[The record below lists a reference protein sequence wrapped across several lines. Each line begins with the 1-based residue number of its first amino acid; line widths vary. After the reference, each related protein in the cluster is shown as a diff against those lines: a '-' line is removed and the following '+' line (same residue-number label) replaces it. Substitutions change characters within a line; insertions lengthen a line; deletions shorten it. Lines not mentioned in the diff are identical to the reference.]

1 LLNPRD
7 QAYVNVTEDSILLDA
22 LSDLKANKRK
32 ELREVEFLRRNEVA
46 DKIIGN
52 MQPWF
57 EIAAEG
63 KESVVKK
70 GELKQISVLVKARQG
85 RRAATCVTG
94 FENFQVDADDL
105 AEELRK
111 SCASS
116 TSVNPLPGKG
126 AGQEVMV
133 QGKQSKAVTD
143 LLLAKGVPKQWI
155 EVKDT
160 TTGKK

>member
-1 LLNPRD
+1 MFTRD
-7 QAYVNVTEDSILLDA
+7 PA
-22 LSDLKANKRK
+22 R
-32 ELREVEFLRRNEVA
+32 
-46 DKIIGN
+46 
-52 MQPWF
+52 
-57 EIAAEG
+57 
-63 KESVVKK
+63 K
-70 GELKQISVLVKARQG
+70 GELKQISVVVKIRQG

-94 FENFQVDADDL
+94 FENFHVDADYL

-116 TSVNPLPGKG
+116 TSLNPLPGKA

-133 QGKQSKAVTD
+133 QGKQLKMVVD
-143 LLLAKGVPKQWI
+143 LLITNGVPKQWI